1 MTDHRAL
8 DPMIQSNAVPDAGQR
23 MQRLRVGLTGL
34 AAVLLVVILATAIA
48 AGVRRNAVE
57 GANAVAP
64 PPVVATLPAS
74 DNATATNT
82 EPLAQLGAAPGGNPE
97 SAAQKPPP
105 KQ

>member
-1 MTDHRAL
+1 MTDHRAI
-8 DPMIQSNAVPDAGQR
+8 DPTPQVNAVLDAGQR

-48 AGVRRNAVE
+48 AGVRRNSVE

-64 PPVVATLPAS
+64 PPVVATLPTS
-74 DNATATNT
+74 ENSTAANK
-82 EPLAQLGAAPGGNPE
+82 EPLAQLGAAPGGSPAP
-97 SAAQKPPP
+97 SPQHTPA